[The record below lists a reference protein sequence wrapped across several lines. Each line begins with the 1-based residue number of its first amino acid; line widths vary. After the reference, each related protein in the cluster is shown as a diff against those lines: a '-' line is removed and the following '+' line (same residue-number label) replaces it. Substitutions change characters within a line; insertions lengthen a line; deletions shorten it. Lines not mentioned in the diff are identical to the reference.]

1 VKVAPSARVFGASTY
16 PLRIRTDSI
25 HLLRTSIVN
34 GKVGSSP
41 ALALRWNVPSDH
53 NVCIVVEVREQV
65 RAYKLAEIRRSQ
77 HMTQAVIAQGMGVAR
92 PRVSAI
98 EHGRL
103 DSTELG
109 TLRSYVEALGGRL
122 RVIADFGDEFIV
134 VQG

>member
-1 VKVAPSARVFGASTY
+1 MARSWDEVKADAVAAG
-16 PLRIRTDSI
+16 LD
-25 HLLRTSIVN
+25 
-34 GKVGSSP
+34 
-41 ALALRWNVPSDH
+41 
-53 NVCIVVEVREQV
+53 EVRAAEIMAEMREQV

-77 HMTQAVIAQGMGVAR
+77 HMTQAVIAQGMGVAQ

-98 EHGRL
+98 ENGRL

-134 VQG
+134 VRG